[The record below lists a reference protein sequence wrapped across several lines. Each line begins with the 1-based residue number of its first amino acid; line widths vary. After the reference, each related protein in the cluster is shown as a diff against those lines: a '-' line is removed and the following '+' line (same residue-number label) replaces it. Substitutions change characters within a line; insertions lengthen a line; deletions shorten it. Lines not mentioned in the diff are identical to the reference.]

1 MPSPPAMGSKP
12 HPTGLPHPT
21 GSKPHHTGSKS
32 SKKSDAQSISP
43 DKKHFEDNMNK
54 MPYEL
59 ADHILSFVPKN
70 KKTKNAMI
78 PSDFNEYGQWSI
90 YKGPKDDERNR
101 YNNLPEHYKS
111 LASKLFQYGTF
122 EQVRTTLDRWYNHSN
137 QKWGK
142 FLTEPY
148 PHGKAINPYAIEK
161 ILKKEE
167 KKHLII
173 YKGGRRTA
181 KIYNRRSSKTR
192 RNQK

>member
-1 MPSPPAMGSKP
+1 MYMPSPPA
-12 HPTGLPHPT
+12 T
-21 GSKPHHTGSKS
+21 GSKPHHTGSKPHPMGSKSNKTTS
-32 SKKSDAQSISP
+32 SNTDSP

-70 KKTKNAMI
+70 NKTKIAMI
-78 PSDFNEYGQWSI
+78 PSDFDGYGQWSI
-90 YKGPKDDERNR
+90 YKGPKDDEGNR

-111 LASKLFQYGTF
+111 LASKLIQYGTF
-122 EQVRTTLDRWYNHSN
+122 EQVRTTLDRWYNNSN
-137 QKWGK
+137 QKWEK
-142 FLTEPY
+142 FLKEPY

-181 KIYNRRSSKTR
+181 KKYNRRSSKTQ

>member
-1 MPSPPAMGSKP
+1 MPSPPAMGLP
-12 HPTGLPHPT
+12 HPTGL
-21 GSKPHHTGSKS
+21 PHHTGSKS

-70 KKTKNAMI
+70 KKTKIAMI
-78 PSDFNEYGQWSI
+78 PSDFDGYGQWSI
-90 YKGPKDDERNR
+90 YKGPKDDERDR

-122 EQVRTTLDRWYNHSN
+122 EQVRTTLDRWYNRSN
-137 QKWGK
+137 QKWEK
-142 FLTEPY
+142 FLKEPY

-173 YKGGRRTA
+173 YKGGRHTA
-181 KIYNRRSSKTR
+181 KKYNRRSSNTR